1 MMKKISTV
9 YIILSMLS
17 ISLIHAAGAGAEMK
31 TFSPAYQEL
40 MDKLENLKPGDAI
53 DVKIGTEFEEYKVGD
68 PFEIRFM
75 TSKECYVALM
85 DISTNGD
92 IIFIAPSVVMPD
104 NKVEG
109 GRVYSTLSDFNM
121 NIKVA
126 PPGGVET
133 INILC
138 SSEPFKLFEHNFEE
152 EPLYTIKTHDEERIK
167 KLIDS
172 LNQLKQ
178 LEWTGN
184 SVSFLIKDPQVGARG
199 SFSKKGGILPPIGS
213 TGTTGKFF
221 PPIGSTGTTGK
232 SALPPIGSTGT
243 TGHSEDKPSKEE
255 RE

>member
-1 MMKKISTV
+1 MMKKITSV
-9 YIILSMLS
+9 YIILSLCSML
-17 ISLIHAAGAGAEMK
+17 LLHAIGVEAEMK
-31 TFSPAYQEL
+31 TFSPAYKTL
-40 MDKLENLKPGDAI
+40 MDKLENLTPGEAI

-68 PFEIRFM
+68 PFEMRFM
-75 TSKECYVALM
+75 VSQACYVVLM

-92 IIFIAPSVVMPD
+92 ITFIAPSVVMLD

-109 GRVYSTLSDFNM
+109 ERVYSTLSDFNM

-126 PPGGVET
+126 PPGGIET

-138 SSEPFKLFEHNFEE
+138 SPEKFDLFEHDFEQ
-152 EPLYTIKTHDEERIK
+152 EPLYTVKTHDEERIK
-167 KLIDS
+167 KLLAS
-172 LNQLKQ
+172 LAQLEQ
-178 LEWTGN
+178 LEWAGN
-184 SVSFLIKDPQVGARG
+184 SISFLIKDPQVGARG

-243 TGHSEDKPSKEE
+243 TGHTEE
-255 RE
+255 EPVKKQHE